1 MTDPENKKELT
12 DEEWRRRLS
21 AEEYAVCRQG
31 GTEPAF
37 SGAYWDC
44 KTDGVYRCSCCDA
57 DLFRSQEKFDSRSGW
72 PSFWQAVDPS
82 KVRLLE
88 DTSHAMQR
96 IEVRCAGCDA
106 HLGHVFDDGP
116 NPTGQRYCINS
127 VALKLDSKGE

>member
-1 MTDPENKKELT
+1 MNEPEKKKELT

-31 GTEPAF
+31 STEPAF
-37 SGAYWDC
+37 SGAYWDS
-44 KTDGVYRCSCCDA
+44 KTPGIYRCACCDA
-57 DLFRSQEKFDSRSGW
+57 ELFQSKEKFDSGSGW
-72 PSFWQAVDPS
+72 PSFWQAIDPS

-88 DTSHAMQR
+88 DASHAMQR
-96 IEVRCAGCDA
+96 IEARCAGCDA

-127 VALKLDSKGE
+127 VALKLDSKEE